1 VEGHD
6 DLLVRLARCCTPVPG
21 DAVVGFLTRGRGVS
35 VHREDCS
42 NAKALR
48 AQDDERMAQVW
59 WDERQQTTFVAAIQ
73 IEALDRTKLL
83 RDVTTA
89 ISDQGIFIL
98 SSSTRTGRDGIAS
111 LSYTFELVDPSH
123 LDHVLQA
130 IRRIDSVF
138 DAYRVGSAAH
148 K

>member
-1 VEGHD
+1 VI
-6 DLLVRLARCCTPVPG
+6 
-21 DAVVGFLTRGRGVS
+21 GFLTRGRGVS
-35 VHREDCS
+35 VHREDCP
-42 NAKALR
+42 NAKSLKAR
-48 AQDDERMAQVW
+48 DDERIAQVW
-59 WDERQQTTFVAAIQ
+59 WDERQQSTFVAAIQ

-111 LSYTFELVDPSH
+111 LSFTFELVDPSH
-123 LDHVLQA
+123 LNHVLQA

-138 DAYRVGSAAH
+138 DAYRIGSASGS
-148 K
+148 